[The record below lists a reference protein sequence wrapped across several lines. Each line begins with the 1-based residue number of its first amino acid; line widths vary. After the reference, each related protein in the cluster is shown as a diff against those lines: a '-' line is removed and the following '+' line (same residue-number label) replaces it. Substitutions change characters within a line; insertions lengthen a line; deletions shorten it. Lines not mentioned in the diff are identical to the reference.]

1 MSDTVAKNTNFFKP
15 GFINRILSP
24 ASIFFVVSLLLSFY
38 VGKHIPP
45 TWSVSK
51 TSIDM
56 HIDASTNDYWYTY
69 KGKKKTVSTPVSIS
83 DSSLNPASIE
93 QVNEAGGTPIQSQI
107 VYELKIINGVETTLY
122 YTLKSQR
129 HWGYFSFLPAIV
141 AIVLCWLT
149 RAPFAAL
156 VGGIF
161 SGALLLGLYDV
172 TEAVFVPSFASK
184 GAAGILLLYLFL
196 LGGLMGIWSKTGAAQ
211 AFADYMTLN
220 FVKGPKSARLVA
232 WLLGVIFFQ
241 GGTVSTV
248 LVGTTVK
255 PLADKERISHEE
267 LAYIVDST
275 ASPIASV
282 IAFNAWPGYIQS
294 FIYVAGIS
302 WLATEQARL
311 AFFFGSVKYS
321 FYSAIAVLFT
331 FLLCIDKA
339 PFIGKR
345 MKKAIKR
352 SRETGAL
359 DAPGAEPLSSKELS
373 QASLPKGYTSHVA
386 EFFVPLIVLIG
397 TSLITYFIGGSPQVR
412 LAFSLALLV
421 AIASALFRGMK
432 LSDLMIGIEDGLKGV
447 VVGAAVLLL
456 AITIGNLSKD
466 AGGGIFLVDLLGAK
480 IPFWLLPVA
489 LQILTMFIA
498 FATGT
503 SWGTYA
509 VAFPLAMP
517 LAFAVASTQGVENLV
532 FYISICFAAVL
543 NGSVYGDQCSP
554 ISDTTILSSL
564 TCGCDLM
571 DHVKTQIVPAS
582 FAAGI
587 AGIGWTGMVLLFA

>member
-83 DSSLNPASIE
+83 NSSLNPASIE
-93 QVNEAGGTPIQSQI
+93 QVNEAGGTPIQSQT

-571 DHVKTQIVPAS
+571 DHVKTQMVPAS